1 MSTHPD
7 EDDSGTLLVT
17 AGVEGACMEPI
28 PRATVEQNPL
38 LGRRVTPAQASEA
51 RIHGHMQV

>member
-17 AGVEGACMEPI
+17 AGVEGACLEAV
-28 PRATVEQNPL
+28 PRATVEQDPL
-38 LGRRVTPAQASEA
+38 LGRRVTPAQARLEF
-51 RIHGHMQV
+51 IGG